1 MPKTR
6 IIVVSAKPSPARLEF
21 APKFKELNNL
31 IETETKKDQRLM
43 FVDVWSSMLDAG
55 GEPKKEIFQADRLH
69 INAEGYRLWRET
81 LLPHIKRHIKENF
94 RQ

>member
-1 MPKTR
+1 
-6 IIVVSAKPSPARLEF
+6 
-21 APKFKELNNL
+21 
-31 IETETKKDQRLM
+31 M